1 MHELYAAN
9 KKQLSYGEQKDII
22 YDCQKQIGDWYGY
35 FSQNIRMYRDDR
47 LFYQGQQ
54 WPDWTIKM
62 LQEENIPEIVVNLIK
77 PIVRVIM
84 GSILE
89 LDPQLTLV
97 PTDTKYVNGA
107 ELEVFTD
114 LLRATA
120 YNTEA
125 ALAYSMAAENM
136 LTGGWGV
143 VQTGTRYSKWD
154 TFNQEFFVRG
164 IREPMQV
171 FFDHNSTHPSKSDS
185 KKQGMFTF
193 MSETEYKKRYPKAPP
208 PDRSLISNG
217 IPYYDFMTTD
227 DVCVAEYYVTDYK
240 NEKLIALS
248 NGVDYAVEVTKEQVK
263 KEQEKYYQMQA
274 ARGITQLMTSPLI
287 EVRSRET
294 ARETIMCYELNG
306 EIVLD
311 SYEYISKYMP
321 FVFFDCNSTYRD
333 GKQWTES
340 FIYPAKDSQRIYNFC
355 LSQAVYA
362 TEIMRKERIF
372 ATPEQTE
379 GYEDLYKYPQKA
391 LAFMPY
397 NPDPLNPN
405 PPIIVPPAEISMT
418 YFKEAEVAAYD
429 IQRIL
434 GVYEPSKGQLVGDAS
449 GVANMTAMLQANQA
463 LKCIVEKMF
472 IGMEQVG
479 RNCMDIL
486 PKIYDTQRV
495 VKTQKPN
502 GEIVPITVN
511 QFDKWD
517 PHTNEPVFKND
528 ITKAMFELQV
538 KAGASFEAQR
548 QIEDQKLMGV
558 LSLNPEFATS
568 GGDLMASRIG
578 TPAGIALSKR
588 LSAFVPPQALAA
600 EKGEKFNPPPNPAEQ
615 MALQKM
621 QAEVQETQAKAQK
634 MMEEVKIEQQK
645 VAQTAQEL
653 EIRNQEMMAKF
664 YETIMKGNAEIKKAT
679 TDAEV
684 AVMEQSIDLHKF
696 HSTQKHQV
704 RMSERA
710 PRKKATVT
718 KSAD

>member
-1 MHELYAAN
+1 MQQQYGAKE
-9 KKQLSYGEQKDII
+9 KRLSYGEQKDLI

-35 FSQNIRMYRDDR
+35 FAQNIRIFRDDR

-77 PIVRVIM
+77 PIVRIIM
-84 GSILE
+84 GSIME
-89 LDPQLTLV
+89 LDPQITII
-97 PTDTKYVNGA
+97 PTDTKYVNPQ
-107 ELEVFTD
+107 EQEVFTD

-120 YNTEA
+120 YNSEA

-143 VQTGTRYSKWD
+143 VRTGTRECRWD
-154 TFNQEFFVRG
+154 TFNQEFFIEG

-171 FFDHNSTHPSKSDS
+171 FFDHNASHPTKSDS
-185 KKQGMFTF
+185 KKQGIFTF
-193 MSETEYKKRYPKAPP
+193 LSETEYKKRYPGAPP
-208 PDRSLISNG
+208 PDRTLILSG
-217 IPYYDFMTTD
+217 IPYYDYMTTD
-227 DVCVAEYYVTDYK
+227 DVCVAEYYVTDY
-240 NEKLIALS
+240 NDEVLVALS
-248 NGVDYAVEVTKEQVK
+248 NGIDYAIEVTKKQIPE
-263 KEQEKYYQMQA
+263 ELEKYYRMQA
-274 ARGITQLMTSPLI
+274 SRGISQLQISPLI
-287 EVRSRET
+287 EVRKRNTVRES
-294 ARETIMCYELNG
+294 IMCYELNG
-306 EIVLD
+306 QSVLR

-321 FVFFDCNSTYRD
+321 FVFFDNNSTYRD

-372 ATPEQTE
+372 ATAEQTE
-379 GYEDLYKYPQKA
+379 GYVDLYKYPQKA
-391 LAFMPY
+391 LAYLPY
-397 NPDPLNPN
+397 NADANAPG
-405 PPIIVPPAEISMT
+405 PPTVVPPAEISMT

-463 LKCIVEKMF
+463 LKCVVEKMF

-479 RNCMDIL
+479 RNCLDIL
-486 PKIYDTQRV
+486 PKIYDTERV

-502 GEIVPITVN
+502 GEVTPVVIN
-511 QFDKWD
+511 QFQHFN
-517 PHTNEPVFKND
+517 PHDGQPVFKND
-528 ITKAMFELQV
+528 VTKAIFELQV
-538 KAGASFEAQR
+538 KPGASFEAQK
-548 QIEDQKLMGV
+548 QVEDQKLMAV
-558 LSLNPEFATS
+558 LSMDPEFATS

-615 MALQKM
+615 LSLQKM
-621 QAEVQETQAKAQK
+621 QAEVQELNAKAQK
-634 MMEEVKIEQQK
+634 MMEEVQIEKTK
-645 VAQTAQEL
+645 VLQATNEL

-664 YETIMKGNAEIKKAT
+664 YETIMKGNAELKKAT

-684 AVMEQSIDLHKF
+684 ALMEKSIDLHKF
-696 HSTQKHQV
+696 HSSQKHEA
-704 RMSERA
+704 RMAEIAS
-710 PRKKATVT
+710 RKKATVP